1 MHRVVF
7 SAGRSVNNA
16 SKISSSRTFASVSS
30 ASRNHKVVV
39 VGGGSAGLAISHQLL
54 RTGKFT
60 QDDIAIVDPSAYHD
74 YQPGWTLVG
83 GGLKTKEELRKP
95 MNSLVDSKLKLY
107 NQGVNTFVP
116 EENLVTLGNGDKVG
130 YEHLVVAPGIGI
142 KYDNIKGLPEA
153 LADQSAPVSTIYGY
167 ETCDKVFR
175 NIKEF
180 RGGEALFTLPTGVVK
195 CAGAPQKAMWLA
207 LDHWKKAG
215 LYDPS
220 NVANSPIKISF
231 ATALPVMF
239 GVPKYSA
246 TLEKLRQ
253 ERGVEAMFQH
263 DLVEINGDKAIFA
276 RLDGGEQVS
285 KRFDLLHVVPKM
297 GPHAFIK
304 DSPLANAAG
313 FVDVEDATLRHK
325 KFANVWS
332 AGDAS
337 SLPTAK
343 TAAAVTS
350 QAPVLVQ
357 NMLQAIEGK
366 ELNAAYDGYT
376 SCPLLT
382 EYGKVLLAEFKYGGQ
397 PKETFAKFG
406 VDQAVPR
413 RAFYHLKKDFFPWVY
428 YNNMVKGTWGG
439 PKGWLSAEKGMAS
452 QEQNSLES
460 EDGISLLHE
469 KILQQTR
476 PRHTS
481 NTKIQRMKPSSTA
494 PAASNLSDMDER
506 DTDEQHHVPSLV
518 KHTTFHGFPLPI
530 DLDGDTQPMPSQFY
544 KNFTSCLGSEG
555 DTQLDDETAPDTEQ
569 ETPQIDLMQHWP
581 QPTYHE
587 LSSDEDEEKDEG
599 QYFLS
604 SVARPTFPKTPATAG
619 RKRTHR
625 GDVVPSTTSTKTPGS
640 GAMSAFAF
648 GNAPLLN
655 STQLFHATQ
664 SPSSPIPNVP
674 RSDPVLSRP
683 SPNIRQSSPG
693 QNLAFSS
700 PLKGLVQ
707 SPSRSVNMAGRLS
720 RPGTRDG
727 LFQNNAA
734 ITNALENRGE
744 NEWEYHDREGVSL
757 DDQVQDSPASDSM
770 DEYDE
775 FAQSIRFS
783 QRQASSSPQP
793 NRSDEE
799 NDEVDSSSRTST
811 HSSQHNLD
819 VDMPHAS
826 VPSGREQSSHQLPTT
841 QMLSRDADTTDYAV
855 ADSQPTR
862 QEETQ
867 LPPPLVEPSSMSSF
881 VPGSYPLSQ
890 TIQRLNG
897 LKRDAAESSSIPKP
911 PPLTSQVATQTQNR
925 LPSSPPQLPAV
936 TDELEEEEALNIT
949 NEARVGDNHTGV
961 SSPLP
966 DTRPAPSQRTKDL
979 RENNHKQS
987 STVPDTDPADEIV
1000 SSNRHQE
1007 PAAGVTHDQQQ
1018 AFSIG
1023 NGASPAISSI
1033 PQFEKHRA
1041 TQLQSQSQAQN
1052 SVSSTESPRKA
1063 AGILNFADIA
1073 TDPTPPSAGASKDL
1087 DLGIDILSNEDHDFM
1102 DLMTSPPAKKMR
1114 LYGKKARGLQRTRS
1128 KVDDKS
1134 PMKPQAVVESPV
1146 KSVLRTVTFHDHAS
1160 PKKQQKPD
1168 VEDANNTADAPE
1180 QTKPVE
1186 LTHTETASTI
1196 DPNSQPHEPVET
1208 PLDNLPE
1215 AIPGP
1220 SKDKAVT
1227 NLPDRSA
1234 ETEQVE
1240 AAVDHGV
1247 QGEVRQLTPPD
1258 NNGQSTP
1265 PSARKREQAGASAA
1279 TNARDTMLALKS
1291 VEVKT
1296 PINKGRLVRPK
1307 RRNSEQSPLRTPIS
1321 RRQEAVK
1328 VPKSKLS
1335 HAQRLSPSDGPR
1347 QEKAIAPADSVIQA
1361 VTAQESTT
1369 TTTEHTDI
1377 ATDASMTDVASEQN
1391 HGYDENTDAAAEI
1404 TQPDRVLA
1412 LFKGTGQAY
1421 YPATCLGAATL
1432 DGLKLRIRFDDGT
1445 ITQLDSFLVRRLDLR
1460 RGDQVKVDL
1469 QGMRSKTYVVV
1480 GFQDKVENVE
1490 PESYPKTDVHGF
1502 DTLQLVVKDR
1512 DSVSAPNRISAAA
1525 LLKVPVTNTY
1535 LTQTMWVRFEGRNY
1549 NSSTASMTTI
1559 ATGHPSRPQT
1569 PVPQNNT
1576 LTTPASRSR
1585 RGTVTSIHTSTIP
1598 SVRSLARPEF
1608 ASPLPAGR
1616 GIFSGMA
1623 FAVSY
1628 SADSPEKN
1636 RILEYIQS
1644 HGGLILDKGFDELF
1658 SVRDLGDA
1666 PEESRSPSSSATD
1679 DADALILSAR
1689 AKTLG
1694 FVALI
1699 ADKHSRRAKYVQALA
1714 LSLPCL
1720 SGRWI
1725 LDSIASGNVLPWTKY
1740 LLPAGE
1746 SAFLSGAVRSRTLT
1760 PYVPTTV
1767 KLAQTIQDRE
1777 RLLQG
1782 GRVLLVSA
1790 GAGGRKWE
1798 ARRAYAFLTVALG
1811 ASVVR
1816 RVSGLDSAKRI
1827 LDAEEGWG
1835 WVYVEGTIEEAEK
1848 TLFRNGSVEDGGTA
1862 KKGRKRKREDDGQE
1876 KMVATRRDGKVRI
1889 VGDEFVV
1896 QSLILGDL
1904 MLHGATRDEVK
1915 EKSETSSHA
1924 YIQTTRLEILL
1935 SATADRAQKS
1945 KSHARLAQPKVPASK
1960 AF

>member
-1 MHRVVF
+1 
-7 SAGRSVNNA
+7 
-16 SKISSSRTFASVSS
+16 
-30 ASRNHKVVV
+30 
-39 VGGGSAGLAISHQLL
+39 
-54 RTGKFT
+54 
-60 QDDIAIVDPSAYHD
+60 
-74 YQPGWTLVG
+74 
-83 GGLKTKEELRKP
+83 
-95 MNSLVDSKLKLY
+95 
-107 NQGVNTFVP
+107 
-116 EENLVTLGNGDKVG
+116 
-130 YEHLVVAPGIGI
+130 
-142 KYDNIKGLPEA
+142 
-153 LADQSAPVSTIYGY
+153 
-167 ETCDKVFR
+167 
-175 NIKEF
+175 
-180 RGGEALFTLPTGVVK
+180 
-195 CAGAPQKAMWLA
+195 
-207 LDHWKKAG
+207 
-215 LYDPS
+215 
-220 NVANSPIKISF
+220 
-231 ATALPVMF
+231 
-239 GVPKYSA
+239 
-246 TLEKLRQ
+246 
-253 ERGVEAMFQH
+253 
-263 DLVEINGDKAIFA
+263 
-276 RLDGGEQVS
+276 
-285 KRFDLLHVVPKM
+285 
-297 GPHAFIK
+297 
-304 DSPLANAAG
+304 
-313 FVDVEDATLRHK
+313 
-325 KFANVWS
+325 
-332 AGDAS
+332 
-337 SLPTAK
+337 
-343 TAAAVTS
+343 
-350 QAPVLVQ
+350 
-357 NMLQAIEGK
+357 
-366 ELNAAYDGYT
+366 
-376 SCPLLT
+376 
-382 EYGKVLLAEFKYGGQ
+382 
-397 PKETFAKFG
+397 
-406 VDQAVPR
+406 
-413 RAFYHLKKDFFPWVY
+413 
-428 YNNMVKGTWGG
+428 
-439 PKGWLSAEKGMAS
+439 
-452 QEQNSLES
+452 
-460 EDGISLLHE
+460 
-469 KILQQTR
+469 
-476 PRHTS
+476 
-481 NTKIQRMKPSSTA
+481 
-494 PAASNLSDMDER
+494 MDER
-506 DTDEQHHVPSLV
+506 DTDDQHHVPSLV

-544 KNFTSCLGSEG
+544 KNFTSGLGSEG

-619 RKRTHR
+619 RKRTRR

-648 GNAPLLN
+648 GKAPLLN

-707 SPSRSVNMAGRLS
+707 SPSRSVNLAGRLS

-744 NEWEYHDREGVSL
+744 NEWEYQDREGVSL

-793 NRSDEE
+793 NPSDEE

-897 LKRDAAESSSIPKP
+897 LKRDAAESSPIPKP
-911 PPLTSQVATQTQNR
+911 PPLTSQVATQTQIR
-925 LPSSPPQLPAV
+925 LPSSQLPAV

-949 NEARVGDNHTGV
+949 NEARVGDNHTGI

-966 DTRPAPSQRTKDL
+966 DTRPAQSQRTKNL
-979 RENNHKQS
+979 REINHKQS

-1007 PAAGVTHDQQQ
+1007 PPAGATHDQRQ

-1023 NGASPAISSI
+1023 NGASPAISSV

-1041 TQLQSQSQAQN
+1041 SQLQSQSQAQY

-1073 TDPTPPSAGASKDL
+1073 TDPTPPSAGASRDL
-1087 DLGIDILSNEDHDFM
+1087 DLSIDILSNDDHDFM

-1114 LYGKKARGLQRTRS
+1114 LYGKKARKLQRTRS

-1134 PMKPQAVVESPV
+1134 PVKPQAIVQSPV
-1146 KSVLRTVTFHDHAS
+1146 KSVARTVTFHDNAS
-1160 PKKQQKPD
+1160 PEKQQED
-1168 VEDANNTADAPE
+1168 NAEDASNTADAPE
-1180 QTKPVE
+1180 QTKPLE

-1196 DPNSQPHEPVET
+1196 DPNSQPHEPAET
-1208 PLDNLPE
+1208 PLENLPE
-1215 AIPGP
+1215 TVSRPT
-1220 SKDKAVT
+1220 KDQIVAD
-1227 NLPDRSA
+1227 LPDRSA
-1234 ETEQVE
+1234 DTEQVE
-1240 AAVDHGV
+1240 AAVVGRG
-1247 QGEVRQLTPPD
+1247 QEGVRQPTPPG

-1265 PSARKREQAGASAA
+1265 PSARKREQADVSAA
-1279 TNARDTMLALKS
+1279 TNARDIMLALES
-1291 VEVKT
+1291 VEART

-1328 VPKSKLS
+1328 APKSKLS
-1335 HAQRLSPSDGPR
+1335 HAQRLSPSDGS
-1347 QEKAIAPADSVIQA
+1347 QQAKAIAPADSVLQA
-1361 VTAQESTT
+1361 GTVRESTT
-1369 TTTEHTDI
+1369 TTTEQTEVVTDV
-1377 ATDASMTDVASEQN
+1377 SMTDAASEQN
-1391 HGYDENTDAAAEI
+1391 HGHVENSDTTAEV

-1469 QGMRSKTYVVV
+1469 QGMRSKVYVVV

-1490 PESYPKTDVHGF
+1490 PESYPRTDVHGF

-1512 DSVSAPNRISAAA
+1512 DSVSAPNRASTAT

-1535 LTQTMWVRFEGRNY
+1535 LTQTMWVRFGGRNY

-1559 ATGHPSRPQT
+1559 ATGHSSRPQT
-1569 PVPQNNT
+1569 PVPQNTT
-1576 LTTPASRSR
+1576 LATPASRSR
-1585 RGTVTSIHTSTIP
+1585 RGTVTSIHTSTIA

-1636 RILEYIQS
+1636 RVLEYIS
-1644 HGGLILDKGFDELF
+1644 THGGLILDKGFDELF

-1679 DADALILSAR
+1679 GTDALILSAR

-1725 LDSIASGNVLPWTKY
+1725 LDSIASGTVLPWTKY

-1760 PYVPTTV
+1760 SYVPKTV

-1816 RVSGLDSAKRI
+1816 RVSGFDAAKRI

-1835 WVYVEGTIEEAEK
+1835 WVYVEGTIEEAESI
-1848 TLFRNGSVEDGGTA
+1848 LFRNGSVEDGGTA
-1862 KKGRKRKREDDGQE
+1862 RKGRKRKREDDGRE
-1876 KMVATRRDGKVRI
+1876 KMVAVGRDGKVRI

-1904 MLHGATRDEVK
+1904 ML
-1915 EKSETSSHA
+1915 
-1924 YIQTTRLEILL
+1924 
-1935 SATADRAQKS
+1935 
-1945 KSHARLAQPKVPASK
+1945 
-1960 AF
+1960 

>member
-1 MHRVVF
+1 
-7 SAGRSVNNA
+7 
-16 SKISSSRTFASVSS
+16 
-30 ASRNHKVVV
+30 
-39 VGGGSAGLAISHQLL
+39 
-54 RTGKFT
+54 
-60 QDDIAIVDPSAYHD
+60 
-74 YQPGWTLVG
+74 
-83 GGLKTKEELRKP
+83 
-95 MNSLVDSKLKLY
+95 
-107 NQGVNTFVP
+107 
-116 EENLVTLGNGDKVG
+116 
-130 YEHLVVAPGIGI
+130 
-142 KYDNIKGLPEA
+142 
-153 LADQSAPVSTIYGY
+153 
-167 ETCDKVFR
+167 
-175 NIKEF
+175 
-180 RGGEALFTLPTGVVK
+180 
-195 CAGAPQKAMWLA
+195 
-207 LDHWKKAG
+207 
-215 LYDPS
+215 
-220 NVANSPIKISF
+220 
-231 ATALPVMF
+231 
-239 GVPKYSA
+239 
-246 TLEKLRQ
+246 
-253 ERGVEAMFQH
+253 
-263 DLVEINGDKAIFA
+263 
-276 RLDGGEQVS
+276 
-285 KRFDLLHVVPKM
+285 
-297 GPHAFIK
+297 
-304 DSPLANAAG
+304 
-313 FVDVEDATLRHK
+313 
-325 KFANVWS
+325 
-332 AGDAS
+332 
-337 SLPTAK
+337 
-343 TAAAVTS
+343 
-350 QAPVLVQ
+350 
-357 NMLQAIEGK
+357 
-366 ELNAAYDGYT
+366 
-376 SCPLLT
+376 
-382 EYGKVLLAEFKYGGQ
+382 
-397 PKETFAKFG
+397 
-406 VDQAVPR
+406 
-413 RAFYHLKKDFFPWVY
+413 
-428 YNNMVKGTWGG
+428 
-439 PKGWLSAEKGMAS
+439 
-452 QEQNSLES
+452 
-460 EDGISLLHE
+460 
-469 KILQQTR
+469 
-476 PRHTS
+476 
-481 NTKIQRMKPSSTA
+481 MKPSSTA
-494 PAASNLSDMDER
+494 PAASTLSDMDER

-518 KHTTFHGFPLPI
+518 KHTTFHGFSLPL

-544 KNFTSCLGSEG
+544 KNFTSRLGSEG

-648 GNAPLLN
+648 GNAPPLT
-655 STQLFHATQ
+655 STQLFQATQ
-664 SPSSPIPNVP
+664 SPSSPVPNVP

-700 PLKGLVQ
+700 PLKGLVH
-707 SPSRSVNMAGRLS
+707 SPSRSVNMVGRLS

-734 ITNALENRGE
+734 ITSALENRGE

-757 DDQVQDSPASDSM
+757 DDDDHHSPESESM

-783 QRQASSSPQP
+783 QQQASSSPRPHQ
-793 NRSDEE
+793 SDDE
-799 NDEVDSSSRTST
+799 NDQVDSSSRTST
-811 HSSQHNLD
+811 HSSQQEPD
-819 VDMPHAS
+819 VNMLHAS

-841 QMLSRDADTTDYAV
+841 QLLGRDAETTDYAV

-862 QEETQ
+862 QDETQ

-890 TIQRLNG
+890 TNQRLSA
-897 LKRDAAESSSIPKP
+897 LKRDAADSSSIPKP
-911 PPLTSQVATQTQNR
+911 PPLTSQIPTQTQSR

-936 TDELEEEEALNIT
+936 SGELEEEEALDIT
-949 NEARVGDNHTGV
+949 NEARNGDNHTGA

-979 RENNHKQS
+979 RGTNHKQS
-987 STVPDTDPADEIV
+987 STVPDTDPADEEL
-1000 SSNRHQE
+1000 SSNQHE
-1007 PAAGVTHDQQQ
+1007 GPSAGVTDSQQQ
-1018 AFSIG
+1018 AKS
-1023 NGASPAISSI
+1023 NSNAENDASPAISSI

-1041 TQLQSQSQAQN
+1041 SQLQSQSQAQN

-1073 TDPTPPSAGASKDL
+1073 TDPTPPSAATSKDL
-1087 DLGIDILSNEDHDFM
+1087 DLNIDILSNDDHDFM
-1102 DLMTSPPAKKMR
+1102 DIMTSPPAKKMR

-1134 PMKPQAVVESPV
+1134 PAKPQAIIQSPV
-1146 KSVLRTVTFHDHAS
+1146 KSVARTVTFHDDVS
-1160 PKKQQKPD
+1160 PKKRQEVITESASNP
-1168 VEDANNTADAPE
+1168 VVAPE
-1180 QTKPVE
+1180 QIKPVE
-1186 LTHTETASTI
+1186 LAHTETASTI
-1196 DPNSQPHEPVET
+1196 DPNSQPQEHVEA
-1208 PLDNLPE
+1208 PLENLPE
-1215 AIPGP
+1215 ATSGPTKGP
-1220 SKDKAVT
+1220 SVAG
-1227 NLPDRSA
+1227 LPDRSA
-1234 ETEQVE
+1234 DTEQVE
-1240 AAVDHGV
+1240 AAVDHEV
-1247 QGEVRQLTPPD
+1247 QEEVRQPTPPGD
-1258 NNGQSTP
+1258 KTQSTP

-1279 TNARDTMLALKS
+1279 TKARETMLALKA

-1296 PINKGRLVRPK
+1296 PINKGRLVRPT
-1307 RRNSEQSPLRTPIS
+1307 RRTSEQSPLRTPIS
-1321 RRQEAVK
+1321 RRQEVVK
-1328 VPKSKLS
+1328 APRSKLS
-1335 HAQRLSPSDGPR
+1335 HAQRLSPSDGP
-1347 QEKAIAPADSVIQA
+1347 QPEKAIAPTDSVLQA
-1361 VTAQESTT
+1361 GTVHESTIA
-1369 TTTEHTDI
+1369 TTEQTDI
-1377 ATDASMTDVASEQN
+1377 ATDVSMTDAASEQN
-1391 HGYDENTDAAAEI
+1391 HGHDENTDTTAEI

-1480 GFQDKVENVE
+1480 GFQDKVEDVE
-1490 PESYPKTDVHGF
+1490 PESYPKTDVRGF

-1512 DSVSAPNRISAAA
+1512 DSVSAVSRASTAA
-1525 LLKVPVTNTY
+1525 LLRVPVTSAY

-1549 NSSTASMTTI
+1549 ISSTASMTTV
-1559 ATGHPSRPQT
+1559 ATGHSSRPQT
-1569 PVPQNNT
+1569 PVPQNTT
-1576 LTTPASRSR
+1576 LATPASRTR
-1585 RGTVTSIHTSTIP
+1585 RGTVTSIHTSTIT

-1628 SADSPEKN
+1628 SADSTEKN
-1636 RILEYIQS
+1636 RVLEYIQT

-1666 PEESRSPSSSATD
+1666 PEEARSPSSSAINDTE
-1679 DADALILSAR
+1679 ALILSTR
-1689 AKTLG
+1689 AQTLG

-1725 LDSIASGNVLPWTKY
+1725 LDSIASGTPLPWSKY

-1760 PYVPTTV
+1760 PYIPTTV

-1827 LDAEEGWG
+1827 LDSEDSWG
-1835 WVYVEGTIEEAEK
+1835 WVYVEGTIEEAENI
-1848 TLFRNGSVEDGGTA
+1848 LFRNGSIEDGGTT
-1862 KKGRKRKREDDGQE
+1862 KKGRKRKREDDGKE
-1876 KMVATRRDGKVRI
+1876 KMVATGRDGKVRI

-1904 MLHGATRDEVK
+1904 ML
-1915 EKSETSSHA
+1915 
-1924 YIQTTRLEILL
+1924 
-1935 SATADRAQKS
+1935 
-1945 KSHARLAQPKVPASK
+1945 
-1960 AF
+1960 